1 MKRVDRL
8 HALRV
13 DAQLHA
19 LASEPGTE
27 ARRIR
32 DARSRR
38 ITAAY
43 WVEVERVDAAR
54 QRRVAAYL
62 KRSGRAA

>member
-1 MKRVDRL
+1 MTRVNRL

-13 DAQLHA
+13 AALRHA

-27 ARRIR
+27 ARRVR

-38 ITAAY
+38 IASAY
-43 WVEVERVDAAR
+43 WAEVDRQEQAR
-54 QRRVAAYL
+54 ARRVAAYQ